1 MNQQI
6 GEHRQLVVGNEFD
19 GGLGEQRQRAR
30 AGAAGVAGQRRSGRF
45 SGEACYVAGQQYISW
60 TLLLPYLGQHP
71 IYFSTG
77 RCRHEMA
84 GTGDFTADPEKV
96 LEVAVAEGMMQCPA
110 SALGVFGRAANNVHH
125 WHMLGVT
132 ARDRIGHRARRPRMS
147 LPPLTSHA
155 AARTRRRH
163 TRHSVRWRCPP
174 TGWSGGPRC
183 GRGIAGC
190 SRRERRRSQRRRVRR
205 AGRVGSRRRCRRD
218 RCRHRSSG
226 VSRRRPYAGLR
237 LFPTGRR
244 FAIVRPWPSRSRAT

>member
-1 MNQQI
+1 MSSMAA
-6 GEHRQLVVGNEFD
+6 LVNSD
-19 GGLGEQRQRAR
+19 SAR

-77 RCRHEMA
+77 RCRHEIGL

-132 ARDRIGHRARRPRMS
+132 ARDRIGHRELADP
-147 LPPLTSHA
+147 
-155 AARTRRRH
+155 
-163 TRHSVRWRCPP
+163 
-174 TGWSGGPRC
+174 
-183 GRGIAGC
+183 
-190 SRRERRRSQRRRVRR
+190 E
-205 AGRVGSRRRCRRD
+205 CRY
-218 RCRHRSSG
+218 HR
-226 VSRRRPYAGLR
+226 
-237 LFPTGRR
+237 
-244 FAIVRPWPSRSRAT
+244 